1 MIKERVLVITDDP
14 TFFRSIQ
21 RLMQSTYIDVIH
33 TISVLDALETFAI
46 YDCCLIIVDICLS
59 KTNGAEVLSAI
70 RRVKSTPVL
79 SLTESITEGEKVAL
93 FGAGANAVL
102 EKPVDKS
109 VCAAQAKSL
118 IQLHLDQTADETVHP
133 LIFGTELMIDPA
145 FRKVMIDGNQVALT
159 RKEFDLLLCFAR
171 HPGRVWSRTQL
182 YSQVWSDDLG
192 LSGENVVKVH
202 IGNLRKK
209 LADLGKNYIQ
219 TSWGVGYRF
228 VPPDEG
234 IEISS

>member
-1 MIKERVLVITDDP
+1 MVITDDS

-21 RLMQSTYIDVIH
+21 RLMQNTFIDIIH
-33 TISVLDALETFAI
+33 TVSVLDALETFAI
-46 YDCCLIIVDICLS
+46 YDCCLVIVDICLS
-59 KTNGAEVLSAI
+59 KADEAEVLSVI

-79 SLTESITEGEKVAL
+79 ILTEPITEGEKVAL
-93 FGAGANAVL
+93 FRAGANAVL
-102 EKPVDKS
+102 EKPVDMS

-145 FRKVMIDGNQVALT
+145 FRQVMIDGNQVALT